1 MKLSYKSL
9 SIFIGIGY
17 FIIGILIIVYKKF
30 FIELDTEYS
39 WILGGLLI
47 VYGFFRAYR
56 ATKYIRQ
63 NEQ

>member
-30 FIELDTEYS
+30 FIELEPEYS
-39 WILGGLLI
+39 WILGVLLI

>member
-30 FIELDTEYS
+30 FIELEPEYS

-47 VYGFFRAYR
+47 VYGFYRAYR